1 MKKIVVEIMF
11 CILLIYVFGLSFNV
25 LPAKADPRTIY
36 VDDDNIAGPW
46 DGTLQNPYQNITSG
60 LAYAINGDIIYVY
73 NGTYYENLIIAKS
86 VFLIGENKHA
96 TIIDGNN
103 TGNVIGVAVNNVNIT
118 DFTIQN
124 SGPSFTLSGIKIDKS
139 SGHKIER
146 NIINGNSRGVF
157 LFNSSNNVLNNN
169 NISKNKE
176 GVYLVN
182 SSNNIITNN
191 KIASNEFGIVLSSS
205 NNSVIFHNNF
215 ISNNQ
220 STSSINSINSWN
232 NNIEGNYWSQYKGKD
247 NDKNGIGDKPY
258 IIDTNNRD
266 NYPLMGVFSDFNV
279 VYENETHHVF
289 TICNST
295 IPKLQFNETI
305 KMLKFNVMG
314 INNTAGFCRI
324 TISQL
329 LVNKPY
335 AVTLD
340 NKQVNATA
348 LPSSNATHT
357 FLYFTY
363 IHSTRE
369 VRIISKIYYE
379 LMEKYNI
386 LLAKLHA
393 LNTTFNELLKD
404 YDLLNQ
410 TYQEVLTDL
419 TKLQTDYNNINETYT
434 ELQAVY
440 TSLNQTYNQMKGN
453 YTQLQQD
460 YDSLNKLH
468 TKLLEDYDLLNQ
480 TYQEV
485 LTDLTKLQTDYN
497 NLNKTYNQ
505 AKANYMQLQNDH
517 YTLSEKYKSLN
528 STYLQILN
536 TLEIEHSTLLEQYN
550 SLSSEYTNVR
560 VTQQYV
566 LAVIAVITVISS
578 SFGAVYY
585 RRFKE
590 QKKVID
596 KYKRELDRLSPLDI
610 SSVLFKA
617 DVERR
622 KAKIETFEQKYGVT
636 LQPRR
641 TLEDVIRSLELK
653 KKTEG

>member
-419 TKLQTDYNNINETYT
+419 TKLQTDYNN
-434 ELQAVY
+434 
-440 TSLNQTYNQMKGN
+440 
-453 YTQLQQD
+453 
-460 YDSLNKLH
+460 
-468 TKLLEDYDLLNQ
+468 
-480 TYQEV
+480 
-485 LTDLTKLQTDYN
+485 
-497 NLNKTYNQ
+497 LNKTYNQ